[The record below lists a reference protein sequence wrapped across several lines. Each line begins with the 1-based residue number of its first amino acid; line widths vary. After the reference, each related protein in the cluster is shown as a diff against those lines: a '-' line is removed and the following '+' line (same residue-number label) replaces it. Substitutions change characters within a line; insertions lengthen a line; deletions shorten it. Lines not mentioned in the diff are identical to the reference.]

1 MTQIVLS
8 SLETK
13 VGLDQI
19 ELLLAEPLQQVS
31 RNIEQAVKSE
41 YALVNQASSHLFNAG
56 GKRIRPMLL
65 LLTSGLTGGIKPES
79 IELAATAEMIHT
91 ATLIHDDIV
100 DESSFRR
107 GQTSV
112 NGKWGNQ
119 VAVLV
124 GDFLYAKASSIAANN
139 GIQKYAQLLAEM
151 TTEMCLGEIRQIE
164 QQGNFEIT
172 EFEYIEIIRRK
183 TGILMSVCA
192 ELGGLVNNIPQ
203 GQILALRQFG
213 LQLGIVFQMIDDT
226 LDFTA
231 NLDQLGKPTN
241 HDFIQ
246 GKITLPLIH
255 LRDLL
260 EPEKRNRLISFA
272 DHPMTPADIEWLN
285 QQLWQN
291 NVVDYVRDY
300 AQKLVMI
307 ANQKLALFPDSE
319 YKTALLNLG
328 DCIIHR
334 EK

>member
-1 MTQIVLS
+1 MNQTVLTS
-8 SLETK
+8 PETK
-13 VGLDQI
+13 VGLEQI
-19 ELLLAEPLQQVS
+19 ELLLAESLQQVS
-31 RNIEQAVKSE
+31 HNIEQAVKSE
-41 YALVNQASSHLFNAG
+41 YALVNQASSYLFNAG

-100 DESSFRR
+100 DESYLRR

-124 GDFLYAKASSIAANN
+124 GDFLYAKASAIAANN
-139 GIQKYAQLLAEM
+139 GIQKYAQLLAET

-164 QQGNFEIT
+164 QQGNFKIT
-172 EFEYIEIIRRK
+172 ESEYIEIIRRK

-203 GQILALRQFG
+203 KPATSLRQFG
-213 LQLGIVFQMIDDT
+213 LGLGIVFQMIDDT

-231 NLDQLGKPTN
+231 DLDQLGKPTN
-241 HDFIQ
+241 HDFMQ

-255 LRDLL
+255 LRDQL
-260 EPEKRNRLISFA
+260 ELTERNRLISFA
-272 DHPMTPADIEWLN
+272 DHQMTPADIEWLN
-285 QQLWQN
+285 QRLWQYHA
-291 NVVDYVRDY
+291 VDYVLDY

-307 ANQKLALFPDSE
+307 ANQELAIFPDSE

-334 EK
+334 DR